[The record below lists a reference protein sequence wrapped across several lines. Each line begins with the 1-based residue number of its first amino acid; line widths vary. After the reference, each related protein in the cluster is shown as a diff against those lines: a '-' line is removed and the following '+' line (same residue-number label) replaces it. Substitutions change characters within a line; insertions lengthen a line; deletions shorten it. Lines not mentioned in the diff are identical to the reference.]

1 MYHSF
6 AVFYLK
12 LSESSYTR
20 TLINFDKFSLKFLKV
35 TVVCKSFCEGFP
47 NSAAH
52 TS

>member
-6 AVFYLK
+6 AVFLSKIVGK
-12 LSESSYTR
+12 LPYTY
-20 TLINFDKFSLKFLKV
+20 IDKFSLKFFKV
-35 TVVCKSFCEGFP
+35 TVVCKSFCEGIP